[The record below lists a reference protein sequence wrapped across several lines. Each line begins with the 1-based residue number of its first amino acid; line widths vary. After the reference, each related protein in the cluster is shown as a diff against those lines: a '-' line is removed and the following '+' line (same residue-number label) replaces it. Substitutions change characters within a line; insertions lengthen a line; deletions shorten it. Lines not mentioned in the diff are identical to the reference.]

1 MDPQELKEQLR
12 GTARELGFQLFGVAP
27 AARPDTLSAFQH
39 WLEQGLHGELSYM
52 ERRQAAYEHPEG
64 VQQGVRSVIMLGAA
78 YQPPGKVAADNF
90 SPASAVQPRIAAY
103 AQGSGDY
110 HDVLRQRLKQL
121 SELLHEAVPGCRTRI
136 AIDTAPLLERDFAR
150 RSGLGWFGKNTMLIN
165 KRIGSYFFLAGLLTD
180 LVLPPDPL
188 HAGQH
193 CGSCTRCL
201 DACPTQAFP
210 APYVL
215 DARRCIS
222 ALTIESRAAAF
233 SEELEQQIGNWV
245 FGCDICQEVC
255 PWNRKAPATEIEEFR
270 PQPRW
275 SNPDL
280 QRWFDMSPEEFS
292 AEFAGSPLS
301 RPGRE
306 GLLRNAA
313 IVLRNLGWP
322 VQPRQE

>member
-1 MDPQELKEQLR
+1 MDPLELKEQLR
-12 GTARELGFQLFGVAP
+12 GIARELGFQLFGVAP

-39 WLEQGLHGELSYM
+39 WLQQGLHGELSYM
-52 ERRQAAYEHPEG
+52 ERRQAAYEHPER

-78 YQPPGKVAADNF
+78 YEPPARPPADDTFQPLAE
-90 SPASAVQPRIAAY
+90 QPRIAAY

-110 HDVLRQRLKQL
+110 HDVLRDRLKQL
-121 SELLHEAVPGCRTRI
+121 SEVLRAAVPGCRTRI

-150 RSGLGWFGKNTMLIN
+150 RAGLGWFGKNTMLIN
-165 KRIGSYFFLAGLLTD
+165 KRIGSYFFVAGLLTD
-180 LVLPPDPL
+180 LELPPDPP

-193 CGSCTRCL
+193 CGNCTRCL
-201 DACPTQAFP
+201 EACPTQAFP

-222 ALTIESRAAAF
+222 ALTIESRAAEFPA
-233 SEELEQQIGNWV
+233 ELESQIGNWV

-270 PQPRW
+270 PQQRW
-275 SNPDL
+275 LNPDL
-280 QRWFDMSPEEFS
+280 QRWFELSPAEFS
-292 AEFAGSPLS
+292 AEFEGSPLL

-306 GLLRNAA
+306 GILRNAE
-313 IVLRNLGWP
+313 IVLRNLGKP
-322 VQPRQE
+322 LPARED

>member
-1 MDPQELKEQLR
+1 MDPQELKERLR

-39 WLEQGLHGELSYM
+39 WLDEGLHGELSYM
-52 ERRQAAYEHPEG
+52 ERRRAAYEHPEG

-78 YQPPGKVAADNF
+78 YEPPPRTPADQLSATPAA
-90 SPASAVQPRIAAY
+90 QPRIAAY
-103 AQGSGDY
+103 AQGSRDY
-110 HDVLRQRLKQL
+110 HDVIRQRLRRL
-121 SELLHEAVPGCRTRI
+121 SELLQDAAPGCRTRI

-180 LVLPPDPL
+180 LALPPDPP

-233 SEELEQQIGNWV
+233 PEELEQQIGNWV

-270 PQPRW
+270 PLPRW
-275 SNPDL
+275 SQPDL
-280 QRWFDMSPEEFS
+280 QRWFELTPEEFS
-292 AEFAGSPLS
+292 AEFAGSPLD
-301 RPGRE
+301 RPGRR
-306 GLLRNAA
+306 GLLRNAT
-313 IVLRNLGWP
+313 IVLRNLGLP
-322 VQPRQE
+322 VPPQPE